1 MSEEFSTSLVPN
13 QAKPQVSG
21 NVALIQKCFEYY
33 YQIGAL
39 RSLLTVEKASKV
51 PLTTLK
57 DWCEAFA
64 WDEKIRER
72 DKDLNKVLEESY
84 RSKTIAI
91 RNRLVGQMEGL
102 MNDMESCSLGLP
114 FAVTSVADLKQ
125 LAQAYESLVRSN
137 ILAQTKAQDLLGADK
152 SPKTWADL
160 LVHADGD
167 RPEGEEER

>member
-1 MSEEFSTSLVPN
+1 MADPN
-13 QAKPQVSG
+13 AT
-21 NVALIQKCFEYY
+21 NALISKLFEYY
-33 YQIGAL
+33 YQMGSM
-39 RSLLTVEKASKV
+39 RSLLVLEEKSRV
-51 PLTTLK
+51 PLSTLK
-57 DWCEAFA
+57 DYCEGYA

-72 DKDLNKVLEESY
+72 DKDLNRMLEESY
-84 RSKTIAI
+84 RSKTVAI

-114 FAVTSVADLKQ
+114 FAITSVADLKQ

-137 ILAQTKAQDLLGADK
+137 ILASTKAQDLLGADK

-167 RPEGEEER
+167 RPAGEDER